1 MSDIARTT
9 KALEKAME
17 KIRGLETN
25 EKNNSEIHSQIMQTL
40 YGNERL
46 IPSPVFGEL
55 ISLLHRVKPPIQY
68 KG

>member
-17 KIRGLETN
+17 KIRGLEAN
-25 EKNNSEIHSQIMQTL
+25 EQKNSQIHSQLMQTL

-55 ISLLHRVKPPIQY
+55 ISLLHQVKPPIQY
-68 KG
+68 RG